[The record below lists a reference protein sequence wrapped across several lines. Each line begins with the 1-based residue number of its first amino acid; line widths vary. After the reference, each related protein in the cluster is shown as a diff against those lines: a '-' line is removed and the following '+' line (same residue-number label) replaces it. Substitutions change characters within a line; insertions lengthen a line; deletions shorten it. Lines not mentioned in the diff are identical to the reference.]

1 MQSKQTLRFSRKD
14 SKNFF
19 KTLNHR
25 VNNYFKKNKIRKT
38 GNWKLYLKSSL
49 MFILLLGPYFLVYTL
64 EI

>member
-25 VNNYFKKNKIRKT
+25 VNTYFKKIKLEKQVT
-38 GNWKLYLKSSL
+38 GS
-49 MFILLLGPYFLVYTL
+49 FT
-64 EI
+64 